1 MDKVD
6 SRSVKIEY
14 VEIIVYNTK
23 PVICRVIE
31 SHLKILEFPIED
43 VNNIH
48 EVDMN
53 KLVEIVLEKLYLKL
67 YTSNKLME
75 KDHIKDA
82 IREIEENEYISA
94 RTIQKTEEM
103 TRLFKDR
110 KERFEKNKSEV
121 EKDLK
126 RKGYI
131 VKFLGKIEGN
141 DIYLFKVNGGK
152 EVRVEVPMYYNRDW
166 CISEK
171 HKLYDIYNAN
181 DVLEL
186 LVEELRRPIKDEDHP
201 GNEFEEGEIEF
212 IEKRP

>member
-14 VEIIVYNTK
+14 LEIIVYNTK

-31 SHLKILEFPIED
+31 SHLKILEFRIEG

-48 EVDMN
+48 EIDMN

-75 KDHIKDA
+75 KDYIKDA

-94 RTIQKTEEM
+94 KTIQKTEEM

-121 EKDLK
+121 EKDLR

-141 DIYLFKVNGGK
+141 DTYLFKVSGGK
-152 EVRVEVPMYYNRDW
+152 EVRVEVPMYHNRNW
-166 CISEK
+166 CITEK
-171 HKLYDIYNAN
+171 HKLYDIYKAN

-186 LVEELRRPIKDEDHP
+186 LVEKLRRPITDEDHP
-201 GNEFEEGEIEF
+201 GNESEEGEIEF